1 MTSPAAP
8 PEPPFDVTARPG
20 PSRRTFVLGAGAV
33 AGAAVIGT
41 GLTACTSSSSTTPT
55 ATPPPGSP
63 AGTLAA
69 VADVPVGGGVIADG
83 VVLTQPVKGQIEA
96 FSTTCTHR
104 GCTVAGVRG
113 KAIECPCHGSRFN
126 LDGTVANGPAEKPL
140 PKVAIKVEGD
150 NIVRG

>member
-1 MTSPAAP
+1 
-8 PEPPFDVTARPG
+8 V
-20 PSRRTFVLGAGAV
+20 
-33 AGAAVIGT
+33 
-41 GLTACTSSSSTTPT
+41 
-55 ATPPPGSP
+55 TPPPGSP

-69 VADVPVGGGVIADG
+69 VSDVPVGGGVIADD
-83 VVLTQPVKGQIEA
+83 VVLTQPVAGQIEA
-96 FSTTCTHR
+96 FTTTCTHN

-140 PKVAIKVEGD
+140 PKVAIRVEGN